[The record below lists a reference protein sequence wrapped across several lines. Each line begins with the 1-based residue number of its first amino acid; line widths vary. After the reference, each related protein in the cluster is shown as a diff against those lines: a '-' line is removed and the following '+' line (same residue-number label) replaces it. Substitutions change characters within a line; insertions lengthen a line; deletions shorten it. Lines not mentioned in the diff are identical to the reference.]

1 MILHKLYETL
11 EEVHNL
17 CYTYT
22 ISVGSPVSARW
33 ACRGSFQF
41 WNWTTSLTATGMG
54 FWNWA
59 LFVEVFKP
67 GNGNSYY
74 AQLVTV
80 ISQCAHVQSRVK
92 KSVLSVC
99 QSVCLSVSLSPKWS
113 NHLSQGITECKQ
125 YLIQVKAVL
134 FTLTFS
140 YLIRIIGSLAHPFCF

>member
-1 MILHKLYETL
+1 M
-11 EEVHNL
+11 HNL

-22 ISVGSPVSARW
+22 ISVGSLVSARW

-41 WNWTTSLTATGMG
+41 WNRTTSLTAIGMG

-113 NHLSQGITECKQ
+113 NHLSQGITECNNRGGSFHPYFQ
-125 YLIQVKAVL
+125 LPHTYHWFIGPPFL
-134 FTLTFS
+134 FLM
-140 YLIRIIGSLAHPFCF
+140 